1 MATLA
6 ERIAQFHQTAEPRYD
21 HGGHAG
27 MRWVIDG
34 NALAFAEHA
43 GTLDPGMAA
52 RVTTLS
58 REALARHGG
67 VLDERQHLGR
77 VRQCH
82 GDLHL
87 RNIVLIDDEPT
98 LFDGVEFNDEI
109 ACVDVLYDLAFL
121 LMDLLKRDL
130 PVHAN
135 LLFNRYLDITHDLDG
150 LSIVPLFLSCRAAI
164 RAKISASAAA
174 LQPDVKSREAEEL
187 RGCAREYLAMAEGL
201 IAPARP
207 VFVAVGGLSGSGK
220 STLAARL
227 APQIGGAAPG
237 AIVLRSDVIR
247 KSLFDQRAEVRLGP
261 EAYTG
266 AVTDRVYGLM
276 RDRASAALA
285 AGYAAVADAVYTDP
299 QKRAASAEVARRAGV
314 PFIGLWLDVPAE
326 SLERRLAQRRGD
338 ASDAT
343 LDVLRQQLA
352 TEIGPLDWAHI
363 DASREVVE
371 IERIARD
378 IVDDVEPR

>member
-1 MATLA
+1 VATLA

-67 VLDERQHLGR
+67 VLDERQHLRR

-109 ACVDVLYDLAFL
+109 ACVDVLYDLAFV

-130 PVHAN
+130 PVQAN
-135 LLFNRYLDITHDLDG
+135 LLSMVISTSLTISTDCR
-150 LSIVPLFLSCRAAI
+150 SCR
-164 RAKISASAAA
+164 SSC
-174 LQPDVKSREAEEL
+174 P
-187 RGCAREYLAMAEGL
+187 
-201 IAPARP
+201 
-207 VFVAVGGLSGSGK
+207 
-220 STLAARL
+220 
-227 APQIGGAAPG
+227 AAPP
-237 AIVLRSDVIR
+237 SER
-247 KSLFDQRAEVRLGP
+247 KS
-261 EAYTG
+261 
-266 AVTDRVYGLM
+266 
-276 RDRASAALA
+276 
-285 AGYAAVADAVYTDP
+285 
-299 QKRAASAEVARRAGV
+299 ARRPL
-314 PFIGLWLDVPAE
+314 PFSQPRIVK
-326 SLERRLAQRRGD
+326 RRR
-338 ASDAT
+338 S
-343 LDVLRQQLA
+343 
-352 TEIGPLDWAHI
+352 
-363 DASREVVE
+363 
-371 IERIARD
+371 
-378 IVDDVEPR
+378 